1 LKTGLDVV
9 KAAIL
14 GAESFGFGTAPM
26 VAMGC
31 KFLRICHLNNCATG
45 VATQDETL
53 RKEYFK
59 GLPEMVMNYFIGLAD
74 EVRGLLAELGVEKLT
89 DLIGRTDLLE
99 AVEGF
104 TAKQTKLDL
113 SNILEAPVSPEGH
126 PLFWTEPNKPFD
138 KAELNQKIVDD
149 AMHAVENS
157 QSASF
162 FYNVINTDRS
172 VGARLSGEIAKRCGN
187 QGWAASPIKIYLDGT
202 AGQSFGVWNAGGGEL
217 YLTGDANDYVGKG
230 MAG

>member
-1 LKTGLDVV
+1 
-9 KAAIL
+9 
-14 GAESFGFGTAPM
+14 
-26 VAMGC
+26 
-31 KFLRICHLNNCATG
+31 
-45 VATQDETL
+45 
-53 RKEYFK
+53 
-59 GLPEMVMNYFIGLAD
+59 
-74 EVRGLLAELGVEKLT
+74 
-89 DLIGRTDLLE
+89 

-172 VGARLSGEIAKRCGN
+172 VGARLSGEIAKRYGN
-187 QGWAASPIKIYLDGT
+187 QGLAASPIKIYLDGT
-202 AGQSFGVWNAGGGEL
+202 
-217 YLTGDANDYVGKG
+217 
-230 MAG
+230 